1 VKQSA
6 IGRPSYSVIFVVFRL
21 DAFQALTDSAYCSVI
36 TLDNVKWPVASAR
49 QRHYNQYICSSSSG
63 SAILTTEA
71 DLSEAGVDTDFEAAE
86 VDIARRQ
93 ADRANGVG
101 KGDRAGQL
109 EQSDVG
115 DF

>member
-1 VKQSA
+1 
-6 IGRPSYSVIFVVFRL
+6 
-21 DAFQALTDSAYCSVI
+21 
-36 TLDNVKWPVASAR
+36 
-49 QRHYNQYICSSSSG
+49 
-63 SAILTTEA
+63 
-71 DLSEAGVDTDFEAAE
+71 LSEAGVDTDFEAAE

>member
-1 VKQSA
+1 
-6 IGRPSYSVIFVVFRL
+6 VVVL
-21 DAFQALTDSAYCSVI
+21 
-36 TLDNVKWPVASAR
+36 
-49 QRHYNQYICSSSSG
+49 
-63 SAILTTEA
+63 LTTEA
-71 DLSEAGVDTDFEAAE
+71 GSSEAGADTDFEAVE

-115 DF
+115 DD